1 MGVNETQLSV
11 LEDNNRK
18 SHERARL
25 YIQEALLL
33 LMEENDYEKIKITDI
48 IKKSGVS
55 RSAFYRN
62 YYWKKD
68 ILVDMCSRISF
79 EDDKIT
85 VTNDVMKNW
94 EALFEHI
101 KRHERFYALM
111 EKNGLTGFLL
121 DDMNKGHFELE
132 ESTFEHILQNGMIYN
147 VCREWIKNG
156 MKETPEEMTDFIK
169 RQLRKL
175 GAKLYAIGIENDR

>member
-18 SHERARL
+18 SHERVRL

-79 EDDKIT
+79 EDDKII

-121 DDMNKGHFELE
+121 DDMNKGHFELD
-132 ESTFEHILQNGMIYN
+132 ESTFEPILWNGMIYN
-147 VCREWIKNG
+147 VCREWIKSG
-156 MKETPEEMTDFIK
+156 MKETPQEMTDFIK

-175 GAKLYAIGIENDR
+175 GSKLYAIGIENDS

>member
-68 ILVDMCSRISF
+68 ILVDMCSRISL
-79 EDDKIT
+79 ENDKII
-85 VTNDVMKNW
+85 VTDDVMKNW

-111 EKNGLTGFLL
+111 EK
-121 DDMNKGHFELE
+121 
-132 ESTFEHILQNGMIYN
+132 
-147 VCREWIKNG
+147 
-156 MKETPEEMTDFIK
+156 TD
-169 RQLRKL
+169 
-175 GAKLYAIGIENDR
+175 